1 MIKVKV
7 MKNRSLVMCFLWMFF
22 VFLDF
27 FFFLKIFVSGFLN
40 FFIDLFEDVL
50 FFEFLGLIFM

>member
-40 FFIDLFEDVL
+40 FFIDLFEDDL
-50 FFEFLGLIFM
+50 FFEFLGLILM

>member
-7 MKNRSLVMCFLWMFF
+7 MKNRSLVMCFLCMFF

-40 FFIDLFEDVL
+40 FFIDLFEDDL
-50 FFEFLGLIFM
+50 FFEFLGLILM

>member
-50 FFEFLGLIFM
+50 FFEFLGLILM